1 MNRPF
6 FDPQVSA
13 SDTKVVIGEAL
24 DEKNEMT
31 TIPAEQHLHTGP
43 SNPVISKNNQIT
55 ARESDKPS
63 NDCDES
69 GNMKMVREEFD
80 RLGMKM
86 PKGIIF
92 KEEKLEKDRNNV
104 ELKTS
109 TEKEGIPDQSNKML
123 MGKGGSVFPIKK
135 YKTKIKAPKIY
146 SCDKCEFESNLHQ
159 RYYKHVLYKH
169 TGRQIQCDK
178 CDKKYFS
185 MSHLKEHIEGTHEVV
200 MQICETCNFKTNKK
214 RHLERHILDIHTEGS
229 ILCTECPFKTSSNSR
244 LKYHM
249 NRKHLLKENWPKCSW
264 PDCEYT
270 WFHQRNVDDH
280 YKKVHEGLR
289 VTCEIC
295 PNKFTDKSNMQAHM
309 MKIHSDRVIRKEN
322 ARTSGSFEERYTV
335 LRS

>member
-1 MNRPF
+1 MSRPF
-6 FDPQVSA
+6 FDPQMSA
-13 SDTKVVIGEAL
+13 ASETKIIGEAL
-24 DEKNEMT
+24 DETKEITKN
-31 TIPAEQHLHTGP
+31 PAEQHLHTGP
-43 SNPVISKNNQIT
+43 SNPVISKSNQIT
-55 ARESDKPS
+55 ANESDKPS

-69 GNMKMVREEFD
+69 GGMKMVREEFN

-123 MGKGGSVFPIKK
+123 MGKGASVFPIKK
-135 YKTKIKAPKIY
+135 YKKKMKAPKIY

-200 MQICETCNFKTNKK
+200 LQTGETCNFKTNKK
-214 RHLERHILDIHTEGS
+214 RHLERT
-229 ILCTECPFKTSSNSR
+229 F
-244 LKYHM
+244 
-249 NRKHLLKENWPKCSW
+249 
-264 PDCEYT
+264 
-270 WFHQRNVDDH
+270 
-280 YKKVHEGLR
+280 
-289 VTCEIC
+289 
-295 PNKFTDKSNMQAHM
+295 
-309 MKIHSDRVIRKEN
+309 
-322 ARTSGSFEERYTV
+322 
-335 LRS
+335 